1 MNCLHWGCLPD
12 AGGLLDQP
20 AGLIDRMNIVTNVY
34 NAMRGMATAKDKT
47 KFAKENESAW
57 KIVQNVYELREANG
71 R

>member
-1 MNCLHWGCLPD
+1 
-12 AGGLLDQP
+12 
-20 AGLIDRMNIVTNVY
+20 
-34 NAMRGMATAKDKT
+34 MRGMVTAKDKT